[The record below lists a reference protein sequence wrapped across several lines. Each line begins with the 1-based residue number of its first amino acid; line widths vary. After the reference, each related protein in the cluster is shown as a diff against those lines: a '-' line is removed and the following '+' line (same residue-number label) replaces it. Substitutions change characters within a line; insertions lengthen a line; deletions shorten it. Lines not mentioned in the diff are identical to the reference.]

1 VNKKAFYTKVFPWL
15 LLLVFFVGLYFLRL
29 RPEHRQL
36 GFIPDDAE
44 AVLLVDSREVASG
57 LFRLALNNPHFF
69 DEIMPDKLDGDVPEF
84 QNPGINPLSK
94 TAVFFYN
101 DPKKEYPVVGICGAL
116 SSSKTFQK
124 YISTFSDYR
133 LIKEVE
139 ENTLVTYGGQFALF
153 DKSSFVV
160 LLGFPGVL
168 ELDES
173 TSIEVL
179 EMLIEKKKNGKSLP
193 ATNENFNQLAF
204 KTEQVSF
211 WGARS
216 KFRPNESSPLLGQAN
231 EIRVGMNFLKDEIEM
246 HFEADLAP
254 GSEIK
259 INDIKALRSDLSFM
273 FLSGI
278 LDKKAIQKLEGNIGF
293 GIPKEI
299 IKPLNGKF
307 IVAMNGFMVNENL
320 EVLKPGDK
328 AGLENAP
335 ILPKVELV
343 LGVEN
348 INLLYDILKHNQAFE
363 YKNKYYVFK
372 DANNPIYIKTEG
384 NNVLIT
390 NNFTSLESAY
400 LRNADNLYQSMYVYY
415 NHLIMLDEL
424 PNRPDMFIVKAF
436 LKDFKF
442 EKFRLKCT
450 DFKDNKLIGEGKLTF
465 KDLETHSLVELVRII
480 RMFSGP
486 AMQTIGNQVEKQ
498 R

>member
-1 VNKKAFYTKVFPWL
+1 MNQKAFYTKTLPWIL
-15 LLLVFFVGLYFLRL
+15 LMVFFVVLYFLRL
-29 RPEHRQL
+29 KPEHRQL

-44 AVLLVDSREVASG
+44 AVLLVDSRKVASG
-57 LFRLALNNPHFF
+57 LFKLALNNPHFF
-69 DEIMPDKLDGDVPEF
+69 DEIMPDKIDGDVPEF

-116 SSSKTFQK
+116 SSAKAFQK
-124 YISTFSDYR
+124 YISTFPDYR
-133 LIKEVE
+133 LIKEIN
-139 ENTLVTYGGQFALF
+139 ENTIVVYGGQYAAF

-160 LLGFPGVL
+160 LLGFPGIL
-168 ELDES
+168 ELDEANS
-173 TSIEVL
+173 VEVL
-179 EMLIEKKKNGKSLP
+179 NMLVDKKKNGRSLP
-193 ATNENFNQLAF
+193 ATNENFNQIAF

-231 EIRVGMNFLKDEIEM
+231 EIRVGMNFLKDEVEM

-254 GSEIK
+254 GSEVK
-259 INDIKALRSDLSFM
+259 INDIKALRSDFSFM

-278 LDKKAIQKLEGNIGF
+278 LNKKTIQKLEGNIGF
-293 GIPKEI
+293 NIPEEI

-307 IVAMNGFMVNENL
+307 ILAINGFMINENL
-320 EVLKPGDK
+320 EVLKPGEKVGFD
-328 AGLENAP
+328 NAP

-348 INLLYDILKHNQAFE
+348 INLLLDILKHNQAFE

-372 DANNPIYIKTEG
+372 NANNPVYIKTED

-390 NNFTSLESAY
+390 NNFTSLESTY

-450 DFKDNKLIGEGKLTF
+450 EFKDNKLIGEGKLTF
-465 KDLETHSLVELVRII
+465 KNLDTHSLVELVRII
-480 RMFSGP
+480 RMFSGS
-486 AMQTIGNQVEKQ
+486 AMQAFENQ
-498 R
+498 RNI